1 MLAYLLYVL
10 QLGLGVT
17 FLLAA
22 LPKLRRP
29 RAFAQAVGEY
39 GLVPGRAAVA
49 VAPALLLL
57 ESFLAAAL
65 LTGWAARVGAVLASV
80 TLVGFAAAVAIN
92 LRRGRIVSCG
102 CFGDPAEKISA
113 RTLARLALLLA
124 GCVLLIAG
132 TAWTDASFVTIGSLP
147 AGGGSALATVV
158 ELAAGTVALV
168 AGALW
173 LLSLPE
179 LANVARAAAAR
190 PRRTE
195 VA

>member
-17 FLLAA
+17 FALAA
-22 LPKLRRP
+22 LPKLRGP
-29 RAFAQAVGEY
+29 RAFARTVGEY

-49 VAPALLLL
+49 IAPALLLL
-57 ESFLAAAL
+57 ESFLAVSL
-65 LTGWAARVGAVLASV
+65 LTGWAARIAVVVAAA

-124 GCVLLIAG
+124 GCVLLIVG
-132 TAWTDASFVTIGSLP
+132 TAWTEAGFVRLGSLP
-147 AGGGSALATVV
+147 AGGGGALATVV
-158 ELAAGTVALV
+158 ELAGGTVALV
-168 AGALW
+168 AAALW

-179 LANVARAAAAR
+179 LANVARAAR